1 MQSQIRR
8 VEENERDAVAK
19 EKFKRERLRRRANR
33 KQPRPHRKDVYK
45 IEQQAEEEEAEEE
58 EEECMTID
66 QGLRTERTR
75 ISIST
80 QVDHA
85 TESGAHIVSMAGLDR
100 LALL

>member
-8 VEENERDAVAK
+8 VEGNERDAVAE

-33 KQPRPHRKDVYK
+33 KQPGPHRKDVYK
-45 IEQQAEEEEAEEE
+45 IEQQAEEEEEE

-75 ISIST
+75 IPIST
-80 QVDHA
+80 QIDHA
-85 TESGAHIVSMAGLDR
+85 TESGAHIVSMARLDR

>member
-8 VEENERDAVAK
+8 VEKNERDAVAK

-45 IEQQAEEEEAEEE
+45 IEQQAEEEEEKEE

-66 QGLRTERTR
+66 QGLRTERTQ

-80 QVDHA
+80 QIDHA
-85 TESGAHIVSMAGLDR
+85 TESGAHIVSMAR
-100 LALL
+100 

>member
-8 VEENERDAVAK
+8 VEGNERDAVAV
-19 EKFKRERLRRRANR
+19 KRERLRRRANR

-45 IEQQAEEEEAEEE
+45 IEQQAEEEEE

-80 QVDHA
+80 QIDHA

>member
-1 MQSQIRR
+1 MTMQSQIRR
-8 VEENERDAVAK
+8 VEGNERDAVAK

-33 KQPRPHRKDVYK
+33 KQPGPHRKDVYK
-45 IEQQAEEEEAEEE
+45 IEQQAEEE

>member
-8 VEENERDAVAK
+8 VEGNERDAVAK

-33 KQPRPHRKDVYK
+33 KQPGPHRKDVYK
-45 IEQQAEEEEAEEE
+45 IEEE

-80 QVDHA
+80 QVDR
-85 TESGAHIVSMAGLDR
+85 GAHIVSMAELDR

>member
-1 MQSQIRR
+1 MTMQSQIRR
-8 VEENERDAVAK
+8 VEKNERDAVAK

-45 IEQQAEEEEAEEE
+45 IEQQAEEEEEKEE

-66 QGLRTERTR
+66 QGLRTERTQ

-80 QVDHA
+80 QIDHA
-85 TESGAHIVSMAGLDR
+85 TESGAHIVSMAR
-100 LALL
+100 

>member
-8 VEENERDAVAK
+8 GEENERDAVAK

-33 KQPRPHRKDVYK
+33 KQP
-45 IEQQAEEEEAEEE
+45 EEE

-66 QGLRTERTR
+66 QGLRTERTQ

-100 LALL
+100 LALLLDWVG

>member
-1 MQSQIRR
+1 VSRR
-8 VEENERDAVAK
+8 
-19 EKFKRERLRRRANR
+19 
-33 KQPRPHRKDVYK
+33 VYK
-45 IEQQAEEEEAEEE
+45 IEQQAEEEEEEEE

-66 QGLRTERTR
+66 QGLRTERTQ

-80 QVDHA
+80 QIDHA